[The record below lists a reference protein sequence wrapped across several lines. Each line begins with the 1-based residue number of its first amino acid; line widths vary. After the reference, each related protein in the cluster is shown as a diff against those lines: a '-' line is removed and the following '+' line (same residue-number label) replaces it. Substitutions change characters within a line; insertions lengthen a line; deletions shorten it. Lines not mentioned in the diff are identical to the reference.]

1 MKKLGEGRRRKLLAA
16 EFVEPGILKDNFVDL
31 EISL

>member
-1 MKKLGEGRRRKLLAA
+1 MKKLGEGKRRKLLAA
-16 EFVEPGILKDNFVDL
+16 KLVEPGILKDNFVDI